1 MFPQLSRGGHA
12 PTAEHPGPACLSP
25 EAAGEIPLGPSL
37 GALRDHV
44 QHDQFPVMGAVGL
57 SLPQIQHF
65 PCGHVYRL
73 PSILSTSR
81 NSPLVSVQMPISTSP
96 QVIMGESPLSWR
108 NWGLQSGRNLL

>member
-1 MFPQLSRGGHA
+1 MRYRSDRPQEDFGIMCS
-12 PTAEHPGPACLSP
+12 TISSP
-25 EAAGEIPLGPSL
+25 SW
-37 GALRDHV
+37 
-44 QHDQFPVMGAVGL
+44 GAVGL
-57 SLPQIQHF
+57 SLSQIQHF

-108 NWGLQSGRNLL
+108 TWGLQSGRNLL